1 MNIIEVLKL
10 PIGTKLNSNLE
21 KGTIYEVCS
30 SFNNKCLKIKVD
42 LKMIY

>member
-21 KGTIYEVCS
+21 KGTIYGI
-30 SFNNKCLKIKVD
+30 IKY
-42 LKMIY
+42 K